1 MIRTSSPKTL
11 NVLHVAVGL
20 TFGGLQEYLLGLFKG
35 MDRERFRLIACAIEN
50 PKPAGVGKEILDA
63 GFEVICLGMKRKMFK
78 TILELG
84 KIIRTRNIHILH
96 AVTPYPSF
104 YGRLAGVL
112 YGVPVLISHA
122 HMAYERKRWNR
133 VIQEKLLSNVTDMH
147 VGVSGFVA
155 RQIIDCYGVRQ
166 DRVRVIYNGVDTKRF
181 CPPSSRA
188 DAKRYF
194 GFDPER
200 PVVGMVARP
209 DPVKGHRYFFEA
221 VKLLEGRFNAQYYV
235 AGADQSHPRIRE
247 EAEKADVISHIRFL
261 GVRRDVPDLLG
272 ATDIFVLPTL
282 SEALGI
288 SILEA
293 MATCCAVVVSDVPV
307 VLEILKNGENGLVTP
322 MRDSVALA
330 ERIGRLLK
338 DPDLR
343 LRLGTEGRK
352 TVEARFSL
360 EKCIKET
367 ADLYEYLW
375 ARKAGE
381 TS

>member
-1 MIRTSSPKTL
+1 MGI
-11 NVLHVAVGL
+11 
-20 TFGGLQEYLLGLFKG
+20 
-35 MDRERFRLIACAIEN
+35 
-50 PKPAGVGKEILDA
+50 GKEILDA
-63 GFEVICLGMKRKMFK
+63 GFEVICLGLKRKMFK

-84 KIIRTRNIHILH
+84 KIIRTRDIHILH
-96 AVTPYPSF
+96 AITPYPSF

-122 HMAYERKRWNR
+122 HTVYERKRWNR
-133 VIQEKLLSNVTDMH
+133 VLQEKLLSGVTDMH
-147 VGVSGFVA
+147 VGVSEFAA
-155 RQIIDCYGVRQ
+155 RRIMDCYGIRQ

-181 CPPSSRA
+181 SPPSSRA
-188 DAKRYF
+188 DAKRSF

-209 DPVKGHRYFFEA
+209 DPIKGHRYFFEA
-221 VKLLEGRFNAQYYV
+221 VKLLEGKFNAQYYV
-235 AGADQSHPRIRE
+235 AGADESHPRIRE
-247 EAEKADVISHIRFL
+247 EAEKAGGIFTIRFL
-261 GVRRDVPDLLG
+261 GVRRDMSDLLG

-293 MATCCAVVVSDVPV
+293 MAAGCAVVVSDVPAV
-307 VLEILKNGENGLVTP
+307 VEILKNGENGLLVP
-322 MRDSVALA
+322 IRDSATLA
-330 ERIGRLLK
+330 EGIGRLIK

-343 LRLGTEGRK
+343 RRLGREGRK

-367 ADLYEYLW
+367 TDLYEDLW
-375 ARKAGE
+375 ARNVGGAY
-381 TS
+381 

>member
-1 MIRTSSPKTL
+1 
-11 NVLHVAVGL
+11 VVVGL

-35 MDRERFRLIACAIEN
+35 IDRKRFRLIACAIEN
-50 PKPAGVGKEILDA
+50 PKPAGVGEEIRDA
-63 GFEVICLGMKRKMFK
+63 GFEVICLGMKRKMIK

-84 KIIRTRNIHILH
+84 KIIRARDIDILH
-96 AVTPYPSF
+96 AALPYPSF

-112 YGVPVLISHA
+112 YGVPVLVSHA
-122 HMAYERKRWNR
+122 HTAYERKRWNR

-147 VGVSGFVA
+147 IGVSGVVA
-155 RQIIDCYGVRQ
+155 RQFMECYGIRQ

-181 CPPSSRA
+181 SPPSSRA
-188 DAKRYF
+188 DAKRSF

-200 PVVGMVARP
+200 PVVGIVARP

-235 AGADQSHPRIRE
+235 AGADPSHPRMRD
-247 EAEKADVISHIRFL
+247 EAERAGAISLIRFL
-261 GVRRDVPDLLG
+261 GARRDVPELLR
-272 ATDIFVLPTL
+272 ATDIYVLPTL
-282 SEALGI
+282 REGLGI

-293 MATCCAVVVSDVPV
+293 MSACCAVVVSDAPA
-307 VLEILKNGENGLVTP
+307 VLEIVKDGENGFVIP
-322 MRDSVALA
+322 MRDSAALA
-330 ERIGRLLK
+330 ERIGRLIE

-343 LRLGTEGRK
+343 LRLGAEGRK

-367 ADLYEYLW
+367 TDLYEYLW